1 MARIKIFRKDGSPT
15 PYFWSNKNAENKSL
29 HIVYKETDKG
39 VTRMNGVRYEP
50 ATGRMHRG

>member
-15 PYFWSNKNAENKSL
+15 PYFWSSKNAESKPL
-29 HIVYKETDKG
+29 QTVYKETDKG
-39 VTRMNGVRYEP
+39 VTRMKGVRYEP

>member
-39 VTRMNGVRYEP
+39 ITRMNGVRYEP